1 MLPDVGVVFYP
12 REPDAPAGLPDGVLA
27 GAPADLVFP
36 KALIVPYAGHRFSG
50 GGEKFQRAHDLDP
63 LRAHFLLF
71 GWLGGSMVPF
81 GGDCAR
87 WSPPTAFR
95 VRKPY

>member
-1 MLPDVGVVFYP
+1 MSHRIMLPDVGVVFYP

-50 GGEKFQRAHDLDP
+50 GG
-63 LRAHFLLF
+63 
-71 GWLGGSMVPF
+71 
-81 GGDCAR
+81 
-87 WSPPTAFR
+87 
-95 VRKPY
+95 